1 MHTIFRCQNSAHYRH
16 HRRCPPQLLFSAQYV
31 DKCVQCVPSGGV
43 HGVCERSYASRCRN
57 LERERVCVWPI
68 KLHLASSSKKT
79 DKDGFS
85 LGHEN
90 KQAVKKMDKLHSA
103 SSSKNTQTRFVS
115 AQSSKYN
122 HKGASEKKRCFGK
135 KKSDRSRRAR
145 WSSCMSRT
153 GLRGKSSVG
162 PK

>member
-1 MHTIFRCQNSAHYRH
+1 MVWPACNSGAA
-16 HRRCPPQLLFSAQYV
+16 CTVCVSAATQAV
-31 DKCVQCVPSGGV
+31 VGTW
-43 HGVCERSYASRCRN
+43 R
-57 LERERVCVWPI
+57 ERECVCVWPI